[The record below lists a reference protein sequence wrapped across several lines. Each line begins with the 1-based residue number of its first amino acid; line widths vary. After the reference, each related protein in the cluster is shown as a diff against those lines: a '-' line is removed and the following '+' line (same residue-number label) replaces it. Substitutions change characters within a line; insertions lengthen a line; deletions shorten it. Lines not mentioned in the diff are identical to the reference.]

1 MPNKV
6 YLVTNRS
13 ASKVIYSVPDLGVKL
28 REFQP
33 GETKKISFEELE
45 GLNYQPGGPNLI
57 ANYLQLQDVEAQQT
71 FIGQVEPEY
80 NMSIDQVKELI
91 LHGSLDEWLDC
102 LDFAPE
108 GVIDIIKELSVE
120 LPLTDTRK
128 METFQQ
134 KFNVNL
140 ANAIK
145 LYQEEKAENNNND
158 NNKEAKTRRVN
169 KEETKTENT
178 KPERRTSGSKY
189 NVVKKG

>member
-13 ASKVIYSVPDLGVKL
+13 ASKVIYSVPDLGVKI

-45 GLNYQPGGPNLI
+45 GLNYQPGGPSLI
-57 ANYLQLQDVEAQQT
+57 ANYLQIQDVKAQQT
-71 FIGQVEPEY
+71 LIGQVEPEY

-145 LYQEEKAENNNND
+145 LYQEEKVENRNNNND
-158 NNKEAKTRRVN
+158 KEAKARRVN